1 MLAADSRTS
10 SGTYVA
16 NRVQDKISR
25 LADNVY
31 ILRSGSASDTQ
42 AIASY
47 VKHFISQQSS
57 EEGQPGYIDV
67 KRAATLAMQIAYG
80 NKGMLSAGMIIA
92 GWDEKVSGDTG
103 ACKRSVQ
110 QSREAIPSVIVYR
123 FIRHACR
130 C

>member
-47 VKHFISQQSS
+47 VKHFIGQQSS

-92 GWDEKVSGDTG
+92 GWDEKVRRG
-103 ACKRSVQ
+103 ARGVGGGAM
-110 QSREAIPSVIVYR
+110 RAPPALERPR
-123 FIRHACR
+123 GRR
-130 C
+130 R